1 VLHNETL
8 QLELARLARTDAL
21 TDLANRRHF
30 TELAEKELARSQR
43 YGSSL
48 AVLMVDIDHF
58 KRIND
63 SHGHAGGD
71 EVLRQLGEVFRLTLR
86 NIDVVGRLGGEEFAI
101 VLAQSGLD
109 SALEVAERLRATIE
123 QQGVLL
129 SSGIL
134 LHYTVSIGVTALAGK
149 EDSVERLLKRAD
161 DALYLAKNGGRNT
174 VRSA

>member
-1 VLHNETL
+1 
-8 QLELARLARTDAL
+8 
-21 TDLANRRHF
+21 
-30 TELAEKELARSQR
+30 
-43 YGSSL
+43 
-48 AVLMVDIDHF
+48 
-58 KRIND
+58 
-63 SHGHAGGD
+63 
-71 EVLRQLGEVFRLTLR
+71 
-86 NIDVVGRLGGEEFAI
+86 VVGRLGGEEFAI